1 MTTMSGNLRAL
12 LITATVLFNSGYF
25 TSAQTVAAGG
35 NHSIFVCA
43 SGEAK
48 VSGWNPNGQF
58 GNGTTTGSF
67 TPIPVIGLQGIV
79 AVAARDEF
87 TLYLLSDSTV
97 WATGSNGSGQFG
109 NSTSTSSNT
118 LVQIPN
124 LTGVTKIAAGFYHS
138 LFLKSDGTVWSC
150 GRNFSGEL
158 GDGTQTQRTTPVQV
172 TSLTGVI
179 DIAAGDYHSMFLS
192 SDSTVWSCGDNQN
205 GSLGLGAASP
215 IQVLNPTQVTSLSG
229 VKSIAGGFRHSLFV
243 KHDGTAWA
251 SGYNN
256 DGQLGNGTNVSAPIP
271 VQVNNLTS
279 VVGVSAGQYHSL
291 FLKGD
296 GTVWS
301 TGNNLYGQLGN
312 GTNTNQNI
320 PVPVSGL
327 TDVTKVAASGY
338 YHSLFLKDDN
348 TFWACGQNN
357 VGQLGNG
364 TVITTTIPVLVLD
377 SCSIISS
384 IAEVGNNIQAVIY
397 PNPSDGLF
405 NMDVSGFLAD
415 SYIIKI
421 YNLQGEMVYRKTLLS
436 SNNVID
442 LSDKSA
448 GLYFYKIIDS
458 KDVIKAGKII
468 VN

>member
-1 MTTMSGNLRAL
+1 MKQNLRAL
-12 LITATVLFNSGYF
+12 FIAATLLFNSGYF
-25 TSAQTVAAGG
+25 ATAQTVAAGG

-67 TPIPVIGLQGIV
+67 TPIPVIGLQGVV

-109 NSTSTSSNT
+109 NGTTTSSDT

-138 LFLKSDGTVWSC
+138 LFLKSDSTVWSC
-150 GRNFSGEL
+150 GRNFSGEI
-158 GDGTQTQRTTPVQV
+158 GDGTQTQRTIPVQV
-172 TSLTGVI
+172 SSLTGVI
-179 DIAAGDYHSMFLS
+179 DIAAGDYHSMFLL

-205 GSLGLGAASP
+205 GSLGLGVSP
-215 IQVLNPTQVTSLSG
+215 MQVVNPTQVASITG

-256 DGQLGNGTNVSAPIP
+256 DGQLGNGANTEAPIP
-271 VQVNNLTS
+271 VQVNGLTG
-279 VVGVSAGQYHSL
+279 VVNVSAGQYHSL

-301 TGNNLYGQLGN
+301 AGNNLYGQLGN
-312 GTNTNQNI
+312 GTNTNQNL
-320 PVPVSGL
+320 PVQVSGL
-327 TDVTKVAASGY
+327 TSVTKIAASGY
-338 YHSLFLKDDN
+338 YHSLFLKNDN

-357 VGQLGNG
+357 VGQLGDG
-364 TVITTTIPVLVLD
+364 TGVGSNIPVLVVD
-377 SCSIISS
+377 DCIPTGISQM
-384 IAEVGNNIQAVIY
+384 NIDITALIY
-397 PNPSDGLF
+397 PNPSNGLF
-405 NMDVSGFLAD
+405 NLQISDVLAG
-415 SYIIKI
+415 ICTIEI
-421 YNLQGEMVYRKTLLS
+421 YTLQGELVYNEKTLS
-436 SNNVID
+436 SQNTID
-442 LSDKSA
+442 LSNNAK
-448 GLYFYKIIDS
+448 GLYFYKVKNNNYIIS
-458 KDVIKAGKII
+458 TGK
-468 VN
+468 VVLN